1 MAGGGGQTSSAA
13 GPNPVTQ
20 PAFQGASQAVQ
31 DVQQRLPMT
40 LFTNWNPQL
49 TAGIAPLQ
57 QAAMQ
62 AAVAGMQ
69 APSGLDSLM
78 RMQNPLA
85 MIASNQFDMARA
97 NPMMSQIMGRLGFA
111 GGAGQAPMN
120 TGADLAGQIPGAPQ
134 ASLYNMP
141 PIDPALA
148 QAPVGLMQSNPPVDD
163 MYASNLRGRT
173 NLLQS
178 QLDAGMYGSGG
189 YNGPS

>member
-1 MAGGGGQTSSAA
+1 MGGGGQTSSVA

-40 LFTNWNPQL
+40 MFTNWNPQL

-85 MIASNQFDMARA
+85 MIAANQFDMARA
-97 NPMMSQIMGRLGFA
+97 NPMMEQIMGRLGFS
-111 GGAGQAPMN
+111 GGGSQAPMN
-120 TGADLAGQIPGAPQ
+120 TGADLASQIPGAPQ

-141 PIDPALA
+141 PIDPSLITS
-148 QAPVGLMQSNPPVDD
+148 PVPLMQSNPPVDN
-163 MYASNLRGRT
+163 MYASNLRDRT
-173 NLLQS
+173 NLLQA
-178 QLDAGMYGSGG
+178 QLDAGLYGSGG
-189 YNGPS
+189 YHGPS

>member
-1 MAGGGGQTSSAA
+1 MGGGGSTSSQAVI
-13 GPNPVTQ
+13 NPVTQ

-40 LFTNWNPQL
+40 TFTNWNPSL

-85 MIASNQFDMARA
+85 MIAANQFDMARA
-97 NPMMSQIMGRLGFA
+97 NPMMEQIMGKLGFA
-111 GGAGQAPMN
+111 GGGGQAPMN
-120 TGADLAGQIPGAPQ
+120 TGADLASQIPGAPQ

-141 PIDPALA
+141 PIDPSLA
-148 QAPVGLMQSNPPVDD
+148 TAPVPLMQSNPPVDN
-163 MYASNLRGRT
+163 MYASNLRDRT
-173 NLLQS
+173 NILQA

-189 YNGPS
+189 YHGPS